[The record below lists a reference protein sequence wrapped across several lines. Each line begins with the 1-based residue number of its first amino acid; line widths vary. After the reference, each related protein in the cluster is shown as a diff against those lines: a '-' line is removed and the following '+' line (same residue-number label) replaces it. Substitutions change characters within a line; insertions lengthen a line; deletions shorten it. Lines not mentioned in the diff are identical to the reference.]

1 MTSGKWQVGN
11 EKPEQSLRQVINNRF
26 GIKNFRTAAALHDSG
41 AEYFVDDRRMKL
53 HSKSMLNPQQ
63 ALRFAR
69 QSPLSRYEWQ
79 S

>member
-1 MTSGKWQVGN
+1 MGN
-11 EKPEQSLRQVINNRF
+11 EKPEQSL
-26 GIKNFRTAAALHDSG
+26 GWLSTTDLAKKNIRTAAALPDSG
-41 AEYFVDDRRMKL
+41 AEYFIIDRMKL
-53 HSKSMLNPQQ
+53 HGKSMLNPQQ

>member
-1 MTSGKWQVGN
+1 MGN
-11 EKPEQSLRQVINNRF
+11 EKTEQSLGWVINNRF
-26 GIKNFRTAAALHDSG
+26 GIKNFRTAAALPDSG
-41 AEYFVDDRRMKL
+41 AEYFIIDRMKL
-53 HSKSMLNPQQ
+53 HGKSMLIPQQ

>member
-11 EKPEQSLRQVINNRF
+11 EKPEQSLGWVINNRF
-26 GIKNFRTAAALHDSG
+26 GIKNIRTAAALPDSG
-41 AEYFVDDRRMKL
+41 AEYFVDDRMKL
-53 HSKSMLNPQQ
+53 HGKSMLNPQQ
-63 ALRFAR
+63 VLRFAR